1 MPHSIIRAIST
12 DAIHNFVAAF
22 ESGRV
27 QKYPQARFVNRYGE
41 CCLVG
46 ALAGARTAADVVRSP
61 LWRDFIGSPLE
72 ELSRRFEARR
82 LTAQEFYEEC
92 LLALA
97 ARQSAIP
104 AAALV

>member
-1 MPHSIIRAIST
+1 MPYSIVRHIAT
-12 DAIHNFVAAF
+12 DAIHNFITAF

-27 QKYPQARFVNRYGE
+27 QKYPQARFVNRQGE

-46 ALAGARTAADVVRSP
+46 ALAGVRTAAEMVGSP
-61 LWRDFIGSPLE
+61 LWQGFLGSAFE

-97 ARQSAIP
+97 AREAGVVEP
-104 AAALV
+104 ALV